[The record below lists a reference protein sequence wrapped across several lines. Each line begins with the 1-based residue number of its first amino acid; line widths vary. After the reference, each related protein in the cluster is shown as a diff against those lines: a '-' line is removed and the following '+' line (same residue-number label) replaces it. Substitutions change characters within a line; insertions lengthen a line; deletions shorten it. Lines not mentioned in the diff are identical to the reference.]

1 MIDLLRDLSGW
12 VVGFAGSDWAIL
24 ALAVTSFAE
33 SIFFPIPPDPL
44 LIGIAILHPNLAI
57 WLAVLTTISSVAGAL
72 VGHWLGLRL
81 GRPVLQRLAP
91 ENKVAAVERMFEKY
105 GVWAT
110 LVAAITPLPYKVFA
124 ITAGALRLDRRT
136 FVLASLV
143 GRGVRFIPMGVL
155 LFFLGESVEGFIADN
170 FDLLTIAFAAAVIGA
185 AVAWWLLRWRRAG
198 GVVR

>member
-1 MIDLLRDLSGW
+1 MIDLLRDMSDW

-81 GRPVLQRLAP
+81 GRPVLQRLAS
-91 ENKVAAVERMFEKY
+91 ENKGDAVERMFEKY

-155 LFFLGESVEGFIADN
+155 LFFLGESVEEFIADN
-170 FDLLTIAFAAAVIGA
+170 FDLLTIAFATAVIGA
-185 AVAWWLLRWRRAG
+185 AVAWWLMRWRRAG